1 MPTLHGRGIMR
12 DPSRE
17 LEILREKL
25 KNGER
30 GGSDADREVL
40 LAFDRAM
47 RLIPSEVGEHRALKL
62 MRHATRMAE
71 EVGGL
76 AEALED
82 REAAEEIKIWIKD
95 TYDNPETN
103 RDYRVALRMVGK
115 RLGESD
121 EIPESLAWIPTGT
134 PNTYDPTPDPAEL
147 LEREDV
153 DAMIDACLN
162 NRDKALIA
170 VAFEAG
176 PEPGSLHEL
185 TIGQL
190 SDGDHGYRLK
200 LNGRHGAH
208 YPTLIE
214 ARPHVDRWL
223 ADHPDRS
230 DRSAPLWSKL
240 TSSEQIS
247 YRGMLKALKQAA
259 ERAGVSKK
267 VTPRNFRKSNAS
279 WLARRG
285 VSDSLI
291 NDRQGRKPGSPVI
304 SRYVSRFGS
313 DNAEKA
319 YARELGLEVDDDHD
333 VADRTP
339 ITCPRCGR
347 ETPRDGDFCV
357 FCQQPLDYEAAE
369 QAREDKREVRKI
381 VKGLAAKRPGMV
393 QEALDGADLMDLF
406 GAHPELREEVRSF
419 KEELDGS

>member
-1 MPTLHGRGIMR
+1 MQ
-12 DPSRE
+12 DPSRQ
-17 LEILREKL
+17 LEILREQL

-30 GGSDADREVL
+30 GGSDEDRETL

-76 AEALED
+76 TDALEE
-82 REAAEEIKIWIKD
+82 REPAEELKIWID
-95 TYDNPETN
+95 ETYDNPETN

-115 RLGESD
+115 RLGDTD
-121 EIPESLAWIPTGT
+121 EIPESLRWIPTGT
-134 PNTYDPTPDPAEL
+134 PNTYDPTPDPDEL

-162 NRDKALIA
+162 NRDKALVA

-185 TIGQL
+185 TISQL
-190 SDGDHGYRLK
+190 SDGEHGYRLK

-214 ARPHVDRWL
+214 SRPYVNRWL
-223 ADHPDRS
+223 ADHPNREDP
-230 DRSAPLWSKL
+230 SAPLWSKL
-240 TSSEQIS
+240 TEPERVS

-259 ERAGVSKK
+259 KRAGVDKP
-267 VTPRNFRKSNAS
+267 VTPRAFRKSNAS

-285 VSDSLI
+285 VKESLI
-291 NDRQGRKPGSPVI
+291 NERQGRKPGSPVI
-304 SRYVSRFGS
+304 ARYVARFGA

-319 YARELGLEVDDDHD
+319 YARELGLEVADDHD

-339 ITCPRCGR
+339 VTCPQCGR
-347 ETPRDGDFCV
+347 DTPRDRDFCV
-357 FCQQPLDYEAAE
+357 FCDQALAYEATG
-369 QAREDKREVRKI
+369 QAAADKKEARRAFLKMVREEPEASEDALK
-381 VKGLAAKRPGMV
+381 AATV
-393 QEALDGADLMDLF
+393 LEFIQE
-406 GAHPELREEVRSF
+406 HPELIDDARAFADALS
-419 KEELDGS
+419 DG